1 MKFKDKSFKKKM
13 ISDSRITMD
22 AKHQLTLK
30 KINKEENN
38 IHTLNK
44 QLKSLENSLLNEGD
58 INNITTLKN
67 NINEKKKEIKISGYS
82 GESRDI

>member
-1 MKFKDKSFKKKM
+1 
-13 ISDSRITMD
+13 MD

-58 INNITTLKN
+58 INNITTYVTL
-67 NINEKKKEIKISGYS
+67 NI
-82 GESRDI
+82 